1 MKRLVAIL
9 TACLLLAGCG
19 GAAAPA
25 AEPAAVRFAGD
36 GMFLPTDEGVYELQ
50 SIAPG
55 SANLFYID
63 AETGQRIFLC
73 ADPNCPHNVDS
84 CTSYI
89 ATPGASFPPLL
100 LQGKDQLLV
109 FFTGTDEGS
118 APRAMTMDYD
128 GSNRRTAFTLS
139 ANQQPMGSFFLA
151 GDQLYFD
158 LMETDQT
165 GQNSYQLWCADLSAG
180 KAEKRLDLGV
190 DGAYYTLCGS
200 AGDRLCF
207 QQVTPE
213 GLCYCMYSIR
223 ENRMEQPFY
232 TDTSASGNTLVSDGY
247 LFTLDE
253 SARTVTRIALETGEQ
268 LTCPFSIKEGYGAPS
283 MRYLFDG
290 SLLLT
295 TASTQSTGGSYDIC
309 ACVLDFSAQS
319 CTEMTLR
326 TPFNNRPVVV
336 LSQVGE
342 LCLVATDYRM
352 DNASGLVSNVY
363 AFLSRQDYLNSNAG
377 GYRPVTDCLSPA

>member
-1 MKRLVAIL
+1 
-9 TACLLLAGCG
+9 
-19 GAAAPA
+19 
-25 AEPAAVRFAGD
+25 
-36 GMFLPTDEGVYELQ
+36 
-50 SIAPG
+50 
-55 SANLFYID
+55 
-63 AETGQRIFLC
+63 
-73 ADPNCPHNVDS
+73 
-84 CTSYI
+84 
-89 ATPGASFPPLL
+89 
-100 LQGKDQLLV
+100 
-109 FFTGTDEGS
+109 
-118 APRAMTMDYD
+118 MTMDYD

-207 QQVTPE
+207 QQVTQE